1 MRNKEF
7 QKLKQNLL
15 QYKLFD
21 NIKKLKH
28 CIIKD
33 DTLED
38 NPDFLNDAEYVT
50 IEWPEKVTMPKV
62 GIVKD
67 CYSSLFTPKNAYWPK
82 YQRYLEHNDIP
93 YEFYDIYKSNW
104 IEESQ
109 KFDIIIWHTSSDPAT
124 QRDAKTKIYLLENY
138 LGILCHPNYNEIWSY
153 EDKVRQY
160 YLFKKNNLP
169 VIDTFI
175 SNNKEEV
182 VDFIKTTEYPFIS
195 KISTGSGSQGV
206 QLIENKREAIRYI
219 NKVFAAGR
227 NTYWTYVKQKDYV
240 YFQKF
245 ISDALFDLRVIVIG
259 NKYFGYYR
267 MKPHHDF
274 RASGAGHYVKKGIPK
289 EALLIARDVKEK
301 FNTTML
307 AVDMLK
313 SENEGNYKIIEASI
327 FIQVDTAEQLK
338 VNNIAGFYEYNEGNF
353 IFKSGKY
360 WIQEIALNEVM
371 KKWIEKELKKRT

>member
-1 MRNKEF
+1 MKNKTF

-15 QYKLFD
+15 QYKLFA

-28 CIIKD
+28 RIIKD
-33 DTLED
+33 ETLED

-50 IEWPEKVTMPKV
+50 IEWPEKVTKPNV
-62 GIVKD
+62 GLVKD
-67 CYSSLFTPKNAYWPK
+67 CCGFLFTPKNAYWPR

-93 YEFYDIYKSNW
+93 YKFYDIYKSNW

-109 KFDIIIWHTSSDPAT
+109 KFDVITWRTSSDPAT

-138 LGILCHPNYNEIWSY
+138 LGKFCHPSYEEIWNY

-160 YLFKKNNLP
+160 YLFKINNLP

-182 VDFIKTTEYPFIS
+182 ADFVESTEYPFVS

-206 QLIENKREAIRYI
+206 QIIKNKKEATKYI

-245 ISDALFDLRVIVIG
+245 ICDASFDLRVIVIG

-267 MKPHHDF
+267 MKPHNDF
-274 RASGAGHYVKKGIPK
+274 RASGAGLYVKKEIPK

-301 FNTTML
+301 LNTTML

-313 SENEGNYKIIEASI
+313 PENEGNYKMIEASI
-327 FIQVDTAEQLK
+327 FIQVDTAEQLIING
-338 VNNIAGFYEYNEGNF
+338 V
-353 IFKSGKY
+353 SGDY
-360 WIQEIALNEVM
+360 L
-371 KKWIEKELKKRT
+371 